1 MRKINLIV
9 SRHILNIA
17 IIVNTL
23 AILLD
28 FLLGMFIDN
37 KLQEN
42 IRKIL
47 FSAVGIRLPEIMD
60 IKFGCFLPSLI
71 IVVLINYILTVFV
84 L

>member
-9 SRHILNIA
+9 RGHMLNIA
-17 IIVNTL
+17 VIVDTL
-23 AILLD
+23 AILLVS
-28 FLLGMFIDN
+28 LLGMFIGN

-47 FSAVGIRLPEIMD
+47 FSAVEIRLLEIMD

-71 IVVLINYILTVFV
+71 IVVLINYILTFFV